1 MSEVKSDTSRST
13 HQINPIRTPRHE
25 LFSASATLLAFLL
38 VFCVYGFWLGNKFLN
53 IDTRMFDFTLAGP
66 QLILS
71 TSLVV
76 CLACHQF
83 DLSVGAI
90 ATLSVFLTVGLFV
103 KSGLPMP
110 LVIVIAL
117 LVGAIGGLINGLLVT
132 KARLNAFIA
141 TLGTGGIYA
150 GLTVVYSSGQVIGP
164 SPTTRQMPSWFSSL
178 GSFQNKVPTIIG
190 WICIIVVLL
199 SLGVSIDQRFV
210 VIEKKKAM
218 QRFVL
223 VVCGLVVIGFIV
235 LIKLVDTI
243 AWPVVMVITVAF
255 VLWIFLKYTNTGRSV
270 YAIGGSP
277 MAAKFAGIRTDAI
290 TILVFVISGTV
301 AAFSGVL
308 LAAVQGSAV
317 PGIADAL
324 LLPAYAAVFLSTVL
338 ISRGR
343 FHVWGTL
350 IGGLFLVF
358 VSTGLIE
365 GGVSFTWTQVINGA
379 VLVATVSLSSLLR
392 RK

>member
-1 MSEVKSDTSRST
+1 
-13 HQINPIRTPRHE
+13 
-25 LFSASATLLAFLL
+25 
-38 VFCVYGFWLGNKFLN
+38 
-53 IDTRMFDFTLAGP
+53 
-66 QLILS
+66 
-71 TSLVV
+71 
-76 CLACHQF
+76 
-83 DLSVGAI
+83 
-90 ATLSVFLTVGLFV
+90 
-103 KSGLPMP
+103 
-110 LVIVIAL
+110 
-117 LVGAIGGLINGLLVT
+117 
-132 KARLNAFIA
+132 
-141 TLGTGGIYA
+141 
-150 GLTVVYSSGQVIGP
+150 
-164 SPTTRQMPSWFSSL
+164 
-178 GSFQNKVPTIIG
+178 
-190 WICIIVVLL
+190 
-199 SLGVSIDQRFV
+199 
-210 VIEKKKAM
+210 
-218 QRFVL
+218 
-223 VVCGLVVIGFIV
+223 
-235 LIKLVDTI
+235 
-243 AWPVVMVITVAF
+243 
-255 VLWIFLKYTNTGRSV
+255 
-270 YAIGGSP
+270 
-277 MAAKFAGIRTDAI
+277 MAAKVAGIRTDAI